1 MFRPML
7 IIGVGGSGGK
17 TLRSMKQAIER
28 RLESVRY
35 EGGIPACWQFL
46 QIDTTYDGQEFPAP
60 MLHPTEEFKSV
71 VPRGAEYEDILRN
84 VTAKASRPKQQTM
97 MAGWGLAEC
106 NVSVS
111 EGAGQMRGIGRFVG
125 IADSANTL
133 SVIQNSIQK
142 MMAGIGELRAVA
154 EALGG
159 QKPIELKPQV
169 FIISSL
175 CGGSGSGMFLDVA
188 ELVKRSTTEAWAS
201 NSISFLYTAEVFKSL
216 NNGGPNLA
224 KNSLGAMNE
233 IIAAKWVALSRS
245 TSELY
250 DGLGMAQPGRQA
262 EFGFGSKGT
271 FLIGATNKGNVNLAL
286 AQDGAGMN
294 EVFLTIGEAMATA
307 FTTENIAEWL
317 YQIAFVNV
325 TQTEASF
332 DLSGLSP
339 TDARNKTFAA
349 AGMGFGQLT
358 LGADRIVEYVAD
370 SMTKLQVRK
379 LLWPELEKD
388 LLKNGET
395 TVSLIEKKADDIFPE
410 FLVSSGLDEKGDQD
424 QIIDSLF
431 PDTYLENNSKF
442 SANLVKQVIEA
453 EAASRKGEIA
463 LRTFQNRLW
472 DLWVDASEVYLKEAK
487 EEISAK
493 AQNWVPAVQAQI
505 RDLCSNELNR
515 NGYLVLANLVNRLQ
529 RDLLDQVVGELK
541 GARTKFAKATDNLN
555 AETFRGNI
563 NEAANGLTGIV
574 PGGNGEFLKKIAKYL
589 SNILEYK
596 IKAHVNS
603 LAADLVIDLN
613 KNMLEPLNTFLVNSR
628 SELSEQIKAAKV
640 NEQPNPFPSFP
651 DWGMKLVPDRY
662 LPRTIERILIDSS
675 EYESTYQLYAE
686 RDAGG
691 TTSFNQSV
699 SAGLLGKK
707 LNPLPGQ
714 KNEQTLILQESPW
727 VSGVRETLPMGGAE
741 SKIMWSFKTN
751 MEDLGIR
758 NRKWLKDIDSSFG
771 RFTTMSIREFVAA
784 DGLDPLLRKAREDKF
799 IFEFDEMLSLS
810 QPLALLNNNSIKYVL
825 SAKLNRPADG
835 LISRSDKIPF
845 ARDSRIGNECVR
857 VLSKY
862 IPAEEVNDPGFDGV
876 YFKADSNAT
885 RISAVTTNQASLPAW
900 AFASLTEPILVS
912 AASSKL
918 NAPGWKQ
925 FWDTRRTRP
934 LTECIPFEAEMRRSI
949 ITGWILGGLF
959 GLTEVSPNKV
969 GKDAKVWNSTLQNP
983 GWSNF
988 PSPLLRL
995 HKEDAQREI
1004 WVLPSILMS
1013 AGLAMCEFGKTGDP
1027 KEIQAYLFLK
1037 YLGREVT
1044 TEIDSRDTWD
1054 NPGDGDRLPTSF
1066 VGKSTLIRDWVT
1078 TGKHPAP
1085 DRSILQNLQEQ
1096 LKITPDR
1103 AVALLMVVAEIRDQY
1118 ANVWKEMT
1126 EYTWDRLPD
1135 TWELRDDID
1144 LALADI
1150 HNFVSK
1156 LHEPTIS
1163 KTLV

>member
-1 MFRPML
+1 M
-7 IIGVGGSGGK
+7 
-17 TLRSMKQAIER
+17 
-28 RLESVRY
+28 
-35 EGGIPACWQFL
+35 
-46 QIDTTYDGQEFPAP
+46 
-60 MLHPTEEFKSV
+60 
-71 VPRGAEYEDILRN
+71 
-84 VTAKASRPKQQTM
+84 
-97 MAGWGLAEC
+97 
-106 NVSVS
+106 
-111 EGAGQMRGIGRFVG
+111 
-125 IADSANTL
+125 
-133 SVIQNSIQK
+133 
-142 MMAGIGELRAVA
+142 
-154 EALGG
+154 
-159 QKPIELKPQV
+159 
-169 FIISSL
+169 
-175 CGGSGSGMFLDVA
+175 
-188 ELVKRSTTEAWAS
+188 
-201 NSISFLYTAEVFKSL
+201 
-216 NNGGPNLA
+216 
-224 KNSLGAMNE
+224 
-233 IIAAKWVALSRS
+233 
-245 TSELY
+245 
-250 DGLGMAQPGRQA
+250 
-262 EFGFGSKGT
+262 
-271 FLIGATNKGNVNLAL
+271 
-286 AQDGAGMN
+286 
-294 EVFLTIGEAMATA
+294 
-307 FTTENIAEWL
+307 
-317 YQIAFVNV
+317 
-325 TQTEASF
+325 
-332 DLSGLSP
+332 
-339 TDARNKTFAA
+339 
-349 AGMGFGQLT
+349 
-358 LGADRIVEYVAD
+358 
-370 SMTKLQVRK
+370 
-379 LLWPELEKD
+379 
-388 LLKNGET
+388 
-395 TVSLIEKKADDIFPE
+395 
-410 FLVSSGLDEKGDQD
+410 
-424 QIIDSLF
+424 
-431 PDTYLENNSKF
+431 
-442 SANLVKQVIEA
+442 
-453 EAASRKGEIA
+453 
-463 LRTFQNRLW
+463 
-472 DLWVDASEVYLKEAK
+472 
-487 EEISAK
+487 
-493 AQNWVPAVQAQI
+493 
-505 RDLCSNELNR
+505 
-515 NGYLVLANLVNRLQ
+515 
-529 RDLLDQVVGELK
+529 VGELK

-555 AETFRGNI
+555 AESFRGNI

-596 IKAHVNS
+596 IKSHVNG

-613 KNMLEPLNTFLVNSR
+613 KNLLEPLNTFLVNSR

-741 SKIMWSFKTN
+741 SKIVWTFKTN
-751 MEDLGIR
+751 MEALGIR

-771 RFTTMSIREFVAA
+771 KFTTMSIREFVAA

-825 SAKLNRPADG
+825 SAKLNRPAEG

-959 GLTEVSPNKV
+959 GLTEISPNKV
-969 GKDAKVWNSTLQNP
+969 GKDARVWNSTLQNP

-995 HKEDAQREI
+995 HREDAQREI

-1013 AGLAMCEFGKTGDP
+1013 AGLAMCEFGKTGDL

-1156 LHEPTIS
+1156 LHEPTVS